1 MSESGVVPGSRLHRL
16 TQDPL
21 LGRRDFLRLLAALS
35 GGLALST
42 GAVAAGVFRRGSTA
56 GHATKRIASSLG
68 PGESVT
74 FSYPGPDD
82 PAIAVGLADGT
93 PVAFSSACPHLGC
106 AVLWKKESGRLEC
119 PCHNGAF
126 DARSGRVLAGPPP
139 HPLARIRLEHRDDG
153 IYATGVPQ

>member
-1 MSESGVVPGSRLHRL
+1 MSESGVVPGSRPHRL

-21 LGRRDFLRLLAALS
+21 LARRDFLRLLAALS
-35 GGLALST
+35 GGLALTT
-42 GAVAAGVFRRGSTA
+42 GAVAAGVFRRGSST

-93 PVAFSSACPHLGC
+93 PVAFSSVCPHLGC

-139 HPLARIRLEHRDDG
+139 RPLARIRLEHRDDG

>member
-1 MSESGVVPGSRLHRL
+1 MSESGVVPGSRLHRR

-21 LGRRDFLRLLAALS
+21 LARRDFLRLLAALS
-35 GGLALST
+35 GGLALTT
-42 GAVAAGVFRRGSTA
+42 GAVAAGVFRRGSAA

-93 PVAFSSACPHLGC
+93 PVAFSSVCPHLGC

-126 DARSGRVLAGPPP
+126 DARSGQVLAGPPP
-139 HPLARIRLEHRDDG
+139 RPLARIRLERRDDG
-153 IYATGVPQ
+153 VYATGVPQ

>member
-1 MSESGVVPGSRLHRL
+1 MSESGVVPGSRPHRL

-21 LGRRDFLRLLAALS
+21 LARRDFLRLLAALS

-42 GAVAAGVFRRGSTA
+42 GAVAAGVFRRGST

-74 FSYPGPDD
+74 FSYPGPDN

-93 PVAFSSACPHLGC
+93 PVAFSSVCPHLGC
-106 AVLWKKESGRLEC
+106 AVLWKKESERLEC

-139 HPLARIRLEHRDDG
+139 RPLARIRLEHRDDG

>member
-1 MSESGVVPGSRLHRL
+1 MSSGGVAPGRRLHRL

-21 LGRRDFLRLLAALS
+21 LARRDFLRLLAAFS

-42 GAVAAGVFRRGSTA
+42 GAVAAGVFRRGSTG
-56 GHATKRIASSLG
+56 GHPAKRIASSLG

-74 FSYPGPDD
+74 FSYPSPDD
-82 PAIAVGLADGT
+82 PAIAVGLGGGT
-93 PVAFSSACPHLGC
+93 PVAYSSICPHLGC

-119 PCHNGAF
+119 PCHDGAF

-139 HPLARIRLEHRDDG
+139 RPLARIRLERRDDG
-153 IYATGVPQ
+153 IYATGGAQ

>member
-1 MSESGVVPGSRLHRL
+1 MSESRAVPGRHLHRL

-21 LGRRDFLRLLAALS
+21 LVRRDFLRLLAALS

-42 GAVAAGVFRRGSTA
+42 GAVAAGIFRRGSTA

-93 PVAFSSACPHLGC
+93 PVAFSSLCPHLGC

-126 DARSGRVLAGPPP
+126 DASSGRVLAGPPP
-139 HPLARIRLEHRDDG
+139 RPLARIRLEHRDDG
-153 IYATGVPQ
+153 IYAPEVPQ

>member
-1 MSESGVVPGSRLHRL
+1 MSESGVVPGSRPHRL

-21 LGRRDFLRLLAALS
+21 LVRRDFLRLLAALS

-74 FSYPGPDD
+74 FTYPGPND
-82 PAIAVGLADGT
+82 PAIAIGLADEA
-93 PVAFSSACPHLGC
+93 PVAFSSTCPHLGC
-106 AVLWKKESGRLEC
+106 AVLWKKESGQLEC

-139 HPLARIRLEHRDDG
+139 RPLARIRLEHRDDG

>member
-21 LGRRDFLRLLAALS
+21 LARRDFLRLLAAFS
-35 GGLALST
+35 GGVALAT

-56 GHATKRIASSLG
+56 GHAAKRIASSLG

-82 PAIAVGLADGT
+82 PAIAIGLADGT

-106 AVLWKKESGRLEC
+106 VVLWTKESGRLEC

-126 DARSGRVLAGPPP
+126 DPRSGRVLAGPPP
-139 HPLARIRLEHRDDG
+139 RPLTRIRLERRDDG
-153 IYATGVPQ
+153 IYAAGVQ

>member
-1 MSESGVVPGSRLHRL
+1 MSESGVVPGSRLHRR

-21 LGRRDFLRLLAALS
+21 LARRDFLRLLTALS
-35 GGLALST
+35 GGLALTT
-42 GAVAAGVFRRGSTA
+42 GAVAAGVFRRGSPA
-56 GHATKRIASSLG
+56 GHATKRIVSSLG

-74 FSYPGPDD
+74 FAYPGPDD

-93 PVAFSSACPHLGC
+93 PVAFSSVCPHLGC

-119 PCHNGAF
+119 PCHDGAF
-126 DARSGRVLAGPPP
+126 DVRSGRVLAGPPP
-139 HPLARIRLEHRDDG
+139 RPLTRIRLEHRADG